1 MTKFDAMFPA
11 VGTPCSDEDV
21 AKEMATLAKGN
32 HGTGKDL
39 TKNLSLATASLEF
52 KFEVI
57 NGLTIRNS
65 SGEIE
70 DGNYSSN
77 EIADIFSNNGSVMRC
92 LKDRVQQFDMQDA
105 IMIPK
110 LSTRLLLLILG
121 SGLLPPLTCS
131 RTSRLL
137 LLMQSKSIPLTPLRL
152 TRLMEL
158 AVKTSIGF

>member
-1 MTKFDAMFPA
+1 M
-11 VGTPCSDEDV
+11 PCSSSNEDI
-21 AKEMATLAKGN
+21 AKEMATLAKATR
-32 HGTGKDL
+32 GTGKDKDL
-39 TKNLSLATASLEF
+39 AKNLSMATASLEF
-52 KFEVI
+52 KFGVT

-70 DGNYSSN
+70 DGNYSYN
-77 EIADIFSNNGSVMRC
+77 EIADIFSNDGRVMRC

-105 IMIPK
+105 S

-121 SGLLPPLTCS
+121 SGLHPPLTCS

-137 LLMQSKSIPLTPLRL
+137 LLMQSRSIPLTPLNL